1 MTTTWISS
9 LATEAMH
16 FSAAWRNGYN
26 DAVRGYPCDSGKY
39 EGDSSLLYFD
49 GWNVG
54 AVNFRVSLM
63 AQSPEI
69 H

>member
-1 MTTTWISS
+1 MTTTWTSS

-26 DAVRGYPCDSGKY
+26 DAVRGYPCDFAKFD
-39 EGDSSLLYFD
+39 GDSSLLYFD

-54 AVNFRVSLM
+54 AVKARERMVQMS
-63 AQSPEI
+63 
-69 H
+69 